1 MRLKLFKI
9 EYETYVTLRKR
20 QQMTI
25 IYDMKQM
32 GERCISSADENYH
45 RKGNDYETFQKTNIF
60 AVVYFSFDSR
70 QRRGDGCQ

>member
-1 MRLKLFKI
+1 
-9 EYETYVTLRKR
+9 
-20 QQMTI
+20 MTI

-60 AVVYFSFDSR
+60 AVVYFSYDSG
-70 QRRGDGCQ
+70 QHRGDGCQ